1 MQLFQGLAI
10 GDGLCDPE
18 TMLNYGDMLLNIGLI
33 DQLDYKGFKGA
44 EDIIRK
50 LIQKKQWLQAF
61 KVWTLS
67 NQCLKMRIRKYIF

>member
-33 DQLDYKGFKGA
+33 DQLDYTGFKGA

-61 KVWTLS
+61 KVWT
-67 NQCLKMRIRKYIF
+67 I